1 MENFWDIIVWFLVAS
16 VKFVIAVT
24 KLLVISNRAWYW
36 DMLIVMAG
44 GTFGVLIFTFLGA
57 AISKKLE
64 KYNFFKMKR
73 SKLRKLIKIKNGY
86 GLIGIAFITPVII
99 SIPVG
104 CIISSAFENDR
115 NRVLRL
121 QISSVLIWSL
131 VLFVAKGLLNIQIV
145 P

>member
-24 KLLVISNRAWYW
+24 KLLVISSRAWYW

-57 AISKKLE
+57 AISKKIE

>member
-131 VLFVAKGLLNIQIV
+131 VLFVSKGLLNIQIV

>member
-115 NRVLRL
+115 NRILRL

>member
-1 MENFWDIIVWFLVAS
+1 MEDFWDIIVWFLVAS

-24 KLLVISNRAWYW
+24 KLLVISSRAWYW

-44 GTFGVLIFTFLGA
+44 GTFGVLVFTFLGA

-131 VLFVAKGLLNIQIV
+131 VLFVAKGLLKIQIV

>member
-1 MENFWDIIVWFLVAS
+1 
-16 VKFVIAVT
+16 
-24 KLLVISNRAWYW
+24 
-36 DMLIVMAG
+36 MAG

-115 NRVLRL
+115 NRILRL

>member
-104 CIISSAFENDR
+104 CIISSAFENVR
-115 NRVLRL
+115 KRLLRL

>member
-1 MENFWDIIVWFLVAS
+1 MEDFLDIIVWFFVAS

-44 GTFGVLIFTFLGA
+44 GTFGVLVFTFLGA

-64 KYNFFKMKR
+64 NYNFFKMKR

-131 VLFVAKGLLNIQIV
+131 VLFTAKGFLKIQIV

>member
-44 GTFGVLIFTFLGA
+44 GTFGVLVFTFLGA

>member
-1 MENFWDIIVWFLVAS
+1 MENFWDIFVWFLVAS

-24 KLLVISNRAWYW
+24 KLLVISSRAWYW

>member
-44 GTFGVLIFTFLGA
+44 GTLGVLIFTFLGA

>member
-121 QISSVLIWSL
+121 QISSVLIWRL
-131 VLFVAKGLLNIQIV
+131 VLFVAKGLLFFQIV

>member
-57 AISKKLE
+57 EISKKLE

>member
-131 VLFVAKGLLNIQIV
+131 VLFIAKGLLNIQIV

>member
-24 KLLVISNRAWYW
+24 KLLVISSRAWYW

-44 GTFGVLIFTFLGA
+44 GTFGVLVFTFLGA